1 MEIRNRELLE
11 LNVNAGN
18 LNEIIEKMQSEAR
31 TKDENL
37 LQKDKIIQE
46 LQRLIGIYESE
57 LLTKEHIREAEDEM
71 EEELTGDESKENI
84 LNSYSM

>member
-1 MEIRNRELLE
+1 LEIRNRELLE